1 VTPAG
6 LRDGIRPLLFPRS
19 VAVVG
24 ASDRT
29 AEGASALR
37 QVLAGG
43 APTWFVNPTRP
54 EVLGRECFD
63 SVTSLADAT
72 IPMILPS
79 ALVSGLALARIE
91 RQPPSLCDVR
101 YSMVPEFI
109 SPLVSR
115 RKNSSSDSRSS
126 GCGRSSSFMPMN
138 STGV

>member
-63 SVTSLADAT
+63 SVTSL
-72 IPMILPS
+72 PERPECVYL
-79 ALVSGLALARIE
+79 LVGHTRAEAAFE
-91 RQPPSLCDVR
+91 DV
-101 YSMVPEFI
+101 I
-109 SPLVSR
+109 AA
-115 RKNSSSDSRSS
+115 
-126 GCGRSSSFMPMN
+126 
-138 STGV
+138 GVRAVV